1 MSGASF
7 HRRERCPACASDTL
21 ATLYESA
28 YDRPPIQDYLKD
40 FYSAIGGVETEYLEG
55 CLYVLCECA
64 VCSLIFQRDIPND
77 MLMER
82 LYERWI
88 DPQKIFDKHERE
100 DGLRYYSSHAQEL
113 MQIMSVLG
121 AMPASLRCFDFA
133 MGWSRWAAMVRAFG
147 CQSYGSELSATRIE
161 HARAQG
167 LNVIGWDDIPQ
178 YRFDF
183 INAEKVFEHIP
194 EPLATL
200 RHLKKALKADGLLRI
215 HVPTAADMHRRLE
228 RMDWSA
234 PKGSRYSLNAVAPL
248 EHINCYRRSSLTRM
262 AQEAGMTEVFIPMK
276 TQYRYTTDWDG
287 AKKIVQSLL
296 APIKRNLFKTINC
309 IFLRSIG

>member
-1 MSGASF
+1 
-7 HRRERCPACASDTL
+7 
-21 ATLYESA
+21 
-28 YDRPPIQDYLKD
+28 
-40 FYSAIGGVETEYLEG
+40 
-55 CLYVLCECA
+55 
-64 VCSLIFQRDIPND
+64 
-77 MLMER
+77 
-82 LYERWI
+82 
-88 DPQKIFDKHERE
+88 
-100 DGLRYYSSHAQEL
+100 
-113 MQIMSVLG
+113 
-121 AMPASLRCFDFA
+121 

-234 PKGSRYSLNAVAPL
+234 PKGSRYSLNTVAPL